1 MRVGVLQ
8 TDIACVRMCACVRV
22 CNFVTV
28 TKNMSNSE
36 CISIVCT
43 VYVEIQ
49 GGEEP

>member
-8 TDIACVRMCACVRV
+8 TDIACVHTCACVRV
-22 CNFVTV
+22 CNFVTFS
-28 TKNMSNSE
+28 KNMSNSA
-36 CISIVCT
+36 CIRIVCT